1 MPEGLCRSAR
11 IVLLLLYLAI
21 AGVGTAT
28 AQTITLPADPQ
39 HTSIKFTL
47 QDVLHTI
54 KGTFHL
60 EHATLQFDPA
70 TNKLDGE
77 IIVDAK
83 SGESGSGMRDRKMHK
98 EVLESDQY
106 PEISFRP
113 DKVEGS
119 VARQGKS
126 SVKVHGR
133 FTIHGVDREITVL
146 PFCDY
151 FNAIGLYSL
160 NSYSLSPVTTEQRV
174 AICRPGEA
182 GSVAVPPYAGPCPP
196 K

>member
-1 MPEGLCRSAR
+1 M
-11 IVLLLLYLAI
+11 LLLYLAI

-83 SGESGSGMRDRKMHK
+83 SGESGNAMRDRKMHR
-98 EVLESDQY
+98 EVLESDRY
-106 PEISFRP
+106 PQIVFRP
-113 DKVEGS
+113 DRIDGPVS
-119 VARQGKS
+119 LQGRS
-126 SVKVHGR
+126 LVQVHGTFVLHGNER
-133 FTIHGVDREITVL
+133 EFTLPAEVDMSADHWGATVHFELPYEKWGIKNPSTLFLRVSNMVEIEIT
-146 PFCDY
+146 
-151 FNAIGLYSL
+151 AS
-160 NSYSLSPVTTEQRV
+160 
-174 AICRPGEA
+174 
-182 GSVAVPPYAGPCPP
+182 GSIVRH
-196 K
+196 